1 MPLWAA
7 GGASSPLSIKGP
19 LNPMNKIFEQAH
31 IGPLTLRNRTIRSA
45 AFESMC
51 PGHEPSQQL
60 YDYHT
65 SVARGGIGMTTVAYA
80 AVTESGLSFDRQL
93 VMRPDIVPG
102 LRRLTDG
109 IHAEGAAAGIQLGH
123 CGNMSHRAICGCT
136 PVGASTG
143 FNLYSPTFVRGL
155 RADELPDLA
164 KAFGRATRLAM
175 EAGFD
180 SVEIHCGHGYLIDQ
194 FINPYFNHRHDAYGG
209 SLENRMRFM
218 QMCVGEALEAAAGR
232 IAVVCKMNMRDG
244 LKHGI
249 GPEDTSLP
257 VARTLQAMGVDALV
271 LSGGLVSATPMYVMR
286 GELPLTTMT
295 HYMDKWWL
303 KYGIRMGQPIV
314 KQVLTRPV
322 PYREAFFLDD
332 ALKFRQALPD
342 MTLIY
347 VGGLVSGDKI
357 NEVLGHG
364 FEAVQMARAV
374 LREPDFVNQLRANPH
389 YRSQCRHSNYCIG
402 RMYTLD
408 MRCHQCM
415 QGEPLPKSIQRE
427 IARIEKEQNG

>member
-1 MPLWAA
+1 MQ
-7 GGASSPLSIKGP
+7 
-19 LNPMNKIFEQAH
+19 NKIFEQAQ

-65 SVARGGIGMTTVAYA
+65 SVARGGVGMTTVAYA

-93 VMRPDIVPG
+93 VMRPEIIPG

-109 IHAEGAAAGIQLGH
+109 IHSEGAAAGIQLGH
-123 CGNMSHRAICGCT
+123 CGNMSHKDICGCI
-136 PVGASTG
+136 PVGACTG
-143 FNLYSPTFVRGL
+143 FNLYSPTLVRGL
-155 RADELPDLA
+155 RKEELPVLA
-164 KAFGRATRLAM
+164 KQFGNAVNLAR

-194 FINPYFNHRHDAYGG
+194 FLNTYFNHRKDEYGG

-218 QMCVGEALEAAAGR
+218 TMCIEEVMKAAKDDM
-232 IAVVCKMNMRDG
+232 AVIVKMNMRDG
-244 LKHGI
+244 LKYPGTTLD
-249 GPEDTSLP
+249 ESLQI
-257 VARTLQAMGVDALV
+257 AKRLQELGVHAIV

-286 GELPLTTMT
+286 GEMPIKTMT

-303 KYGIRMGQPIV
+303 KYGVRACGKMMVP
-314 KQVLTRPV
+314 TV
-322 PYREAFFLDD
+322 PYEEAFFLED

-342 MTLIY
+342 MKFIY
-347 VGGLVSGDKI
+347 VGGLVAGDKI
-357 NEVLGHG
+357 NEVLSHD
-364 FEAVQMARAV
+364 FEAVQMARS
-374 LREPDFVNQLRANPH
+374 LLNEPDFVNRLKDDPH
-389 YRSQCRHSNYCIG
+389 HRCGCGHSNYCIG

-408 MRCHQCM
+408 MACHKHLE
-415 QGEPLPKSIQRE
+415 EPLPMSLQKE
-427 IARIEKEQNG
+427 IERIEREQNK

>member
-1 MPLWAA
+1 MQ
-7 GGASSPLSIKGP
+7 
-19 LNPMNKIFEQAH
+19 NKIFEQAQ

-65 SVARGGIGMTTVAYA
+65 SVARGGVGMTTVAYA

-93 VMRPDIVPG
+93 VMRPEIIPG

-109 IHAEGAAAGIQLGH
+109 IHSEGAAAGIQLGH
-123 CGNMSHRAICGCT
+123 CGNMSHKDICGCI
-136 PVGASTG
+136 PVGACTG
-143 FNLYSPTFVRGL
+143 FNLYSPTLVRGL
-155 RADELPDLA
+155 RKEELPVLA
-164 KAFGRATRLAM
+164 KQFGNAVNLAR

-194 FINPYFNHRHDAYGG
+194 FLNTYFNHRKDEYGG

-218 QMCVGEALEAAAGR
+218 TMCIEEVMKAAKDDM
-232 IAVVCKMNMRDG
+232 AVIVKMNMRDG
-244 LKHGI
+244 LKHPGTTI
-249 GPEDTSLP
+249 DESIQI
-257 VARTLQAMGVDALV
+257 AKRLQDLGVHAIV

-286 GELPLTTMT
+286 GEMPIKTMT

-303 KYGIRMGQPIV
+303 KYGVRACGKMMVP
-314 KQVLTRPV
+314 TV
-322 PYREAFFLDD
+322 PYEEAFFLED

-342 MTLIY
+342 MKFIY
-347 VGGLVSGDKI
+347 VGGLVAGDKI
-357 NEVLGHG
+357 NEVLSYG
-364 FEAVQMARAV
+364 FEAVQMARS
-374 LREPDFVNQLRANPH
+374 LLNEPDFVNRLKDDPH
-389 YRSQCRHSNYCIG
+389 HRCGCGHSNYCIG

-408 MRCHQCM
+408 MACHKHLE
-415 QGEPLPKSIQRE
+415 EPLPMSLQKE
-427 IARIEKEQNG
+427 IERIEREQNK

>member
-1 MPLWAA
+1 MQ
-7 GGASSPLSIKGP
+7 
-19 LNPMNKIFEQAH
+19 NKIFEQAQ

-65 SVARGGIGMTTVAYA
+65 SVARGGVGMTTMAYA

-93 VMRPDIVPG
+93 VMRPEIIPG

-109 IHAEGAAAGIQLGH
+109 IHSEGAAAGIQLGH
-123 CGNMSHRAICGCT
+123 CGNMSHKDICGCI
-136 PVGASTG
+136 PVGACTG
-143 FNLYSPTFVRGL
+143 FNLYSPTLVRGL
-155 RADELPDLA
+155 RKEELPVLA
-164 KAFGRATRLAM
+164 KQFGNAVNLAR

-194 FINPYFNHRHDAYGG
+194 FLNTYFNHRKDEYGG

-218 QMCVGEALEAAAGR
+218 TMCIEEVMKAAKDDM
-232 IAVVCKMNMRDG
+232 AVIVKMNMRDG
-244 LKHGI
+244 LKHPGTTLD
-249 GPEDTSLP
+249 ESLQI
-257 VARTLQAMGVDALV
+257 AKRLQELGVHAIV

-286 GELPLTTMT
+286 GEMPIKTMT

-303 KYGIRMGQPIV
+303 KYGVRACGKMMVP
-314 KQVLTRPV
+314 TV
-322 PYREAFFLDD
+322 PYEEAFFLED

-342 MTLIY
+342 MKFIY
-347 VGGLVSGDKI
+347 VGGLVAGDKI
-357 NEVLGHG
+357 NEVLSHG
-364 FEAVQMARAV
+364 FEAVQMARS
-374 LREPDFVNQLRANPH
+374 LLNEPDFVNRLKDDPH
-389 YRSQCRHSNYCIG
+389 HRCGCGHSNYCIG

-408 MRCHQCM
+408 MACHKHLE
-415 QGEPLPKSIQRE
+415 EPLPMSLQKE
-427 IARIEKEQNG
+427 IERIEREQNK

>member
-1 MPLWAA
+1 MQ
-7 GGASSPLSIKGP
+7 
-19 LNPMNKIFEQAH
+19 NKIFEQAQ

-65 SVARGGIGMTTVAYA
+65 SVAHGGVGMTTVAYA

-93 VMRPDIVPG
+93 VMRPEIIPG

-109 IHAEGAAAGIQLGH
+109 IHSEGAAAGIQLGH
-123 CGNMSHRAICGCT
+123 CGNMSHKDICGCI
-136 PVGASTG
+136 PVGACTG
-143 FNLYSPTFVRGL
+143 FNLYSPTLVRGL
-155 RADELPDLA
+155 RKEELPVLA
-164 KAFGRATRLAM
+164 KQFGNAVNLAR

-194 FINPYFNHRHDAYGG
+194 FLNTYFNHRKDEYGG

-218 QMCVGEALEAAAGR
+218 TMCIEEVMKAAKDDM
-232 IAVVCKMNMRDG
+232 AVIVKMNMRDG
-244 LKHGI
+244 LKHPGTTLD
-249 GPEDTSLP
+249 ESLQI
-257 VARTLQAMGVDALV
+257 AKRLQELGVHAIV

-286 GELPLTTMT
+286 GEMPIKTMT

-303 KYGIRMGQPIV
+303 KYGVRACGKMMVP
-314 KQVLTRPV
+314 TV
-322 PYREAFFLDD
+322 PYEEAFFLED

-342 MTLIY
+342 MKFIY
-347 VGGLVSGDKI
+347 VGGLVAGDKI
-357 NEVLGHG
+357 NEVLSHG
-364 FEAVQMARAV
+364 FEAVQMARS
-374 LREPDFVNQLRANPH
+374 LLNEPDFVNRLKDDPH
-389 YRSQCRHSNYCIG
+389 HRCGCGHSNYCIG

-408 MRCHQCM
+408 MACHKHLE
-415 QGEPLPKSIQRE
+415 EPLPMSLQKE
-427 IARIEKEQNG
+427 IERIEREQNK